1 MRDDALPIRRLLGVA
16 AAIVLAV
23 SVAIG
28 VVLAILA
35 QRRVPVGGARIDEP
49 SSPGHGLPMLQTAP
63 QLDLAAYRADKQQAL
78 HGLGWVDA
86 ASGVAHVPI
95 EVAMALQAARAASA
109 GGAR

>member
-1 MRDDALPIRRLLGVA
+1 MRDDALPIRRLLGVG

-23 SVAIG
+23 AIAIG

-35 QRRVPVGGARIDEP
+35 QRRVPLGGAAIDKP
-49 SSPGHGLPMLQTAP
+49 LSPGPGLPMLQAAP
-63 QLDLAAYRADKQQAL
+63 QPDLAAYRAEKQQAL

-95 EVAMALQAARAASA
+95 ETAMALQAARAASA
-109 GGAR
+109 GAAR

>member
-1 MRDDALPIRRLLGVA
+1 MRDDALPIRRLLGIG

-23 SVAIG
+23 TIAIG

-35 QRRVPVGGARIDEP
+35 QRRVPPGGVAIDRP
-49 SSPGHGLPMLQTAP
+49 LSPGAGLPMLQPPP
-63 QLDLAAYRADKQQAL
+63 QPDLAAYRAEKQQAL

-95 EVAMALQAARAASA
+95 ETAMALQAARAASA
-109 GGAR
+109 GAAR